1 MYVVTSQFP
10 FLELSKLFPG
20 FSNLVQNT
28 WNYRIQLGWEIS
40 SSENSASAW
49 KMNYFGFKS
58 LTKSIWPI
66 RRYPP
71 YPDFTVCYIQLYVM
85 NWIYIIT
92 RFNCIYDKT
101 GATYLF
107 EEGISFHGKDVR
119 IFTGFEQKTYL
130 VGSKMSGPIR
140 WKVRVY
146 QTCQGPAKI
155 SALPSPVNVS
165 PHRTCQCSPEMYG
178 PKNMSNPTE
187 SDKFYQLYSAFLPI
201 SFIQRSSVFFP
212 PLRWTMS

>member
-1 MYVVTSQFP
+1 
-10 FLELSKLFPG
+10 
-20 FSNLVQNT
+20 
-28 WNYRIQLGWEIS
+28 
-40 SSENSASAW
+40 
-49 KMNYFGFKS
+49 MNYFGFKS

-201 SFIQRSSVFFP
+201 SFIQRSSVFFHHCNGP
-212 PLRWTMS
+212 CHKFRKFPWRKGFRIGNFRNLILSRSSRTKKWLVVDSISGARV